1 MNLDHT
7 SYNKQS
13 LIWIIDLEVKAVKLF
28 DVLETWVNNYDF
40 VLSKYFLGHKK
51 GLSINEHLKIRLHQS

>member
-28 DVLETWVNNYDF
+28 DVLET
-40 VLSKYFLGHKK
+40 
-51 GLSINEHLKIRLHQS
+51 